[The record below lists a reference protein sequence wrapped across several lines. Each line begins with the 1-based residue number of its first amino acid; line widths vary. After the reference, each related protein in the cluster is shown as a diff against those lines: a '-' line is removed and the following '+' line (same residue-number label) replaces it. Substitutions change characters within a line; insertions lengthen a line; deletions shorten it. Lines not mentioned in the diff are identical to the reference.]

1 MMYILP
7 KWKKKISGPRL
18 PFQGKLL
25 KSCSL
30 TEDRFFIVFIL
41 IGKYAF
47 ICVVFE
53 QLAFFSRDYVL
64 RNDFHVRFAYTSSHS
79 VSLIETIWYQSFY

>member
-1 MMYILP
+1 M
-7 KWKKKISGPRL
+7 KKKNLRSQTAISGKASEIMLTHGRL
-18 PFQGKLL
+18 
-25 KSCSL
+25 C
-30 TEDRFFIVFIL
+30 FFVVFIL
-41 IGKYAF
+41 VGKYAF